1 MVKIADGQ
9 SKEVIKFPYLFFDL
23 SVDKPTNGINTVL
36 LVALI
41 IVGLVV
47 ITVLPILIIVCVK
60 LRQAQI
66 DPQRQRG
73 EQVGRHFQLNLTCM
87 MK

>member
-9 SKEVIKFPYLFFDL
+9 SKEVTKFPYLFFDL

-60 LRQAQI
+60 LRQGQI
-66 DPQRQRG
+66 DPQRG